1 MGTYNIVDTGQ
12 TQFYGL
18 TNTVSTRTEGQAF
31 YGQDA
36 NYAGLQPAYQDN
48 GDGTVS
54 DLNTGLMWQKTVAGQ
69 EMTWQ
74 QALSYADS
82 AVIAGKSDWRLPT
95 IKELYSLI
103 QFTGNTAQT
112 AVTSTPYINTSYFNF
127 SYGDT
132 SSGERFIDAQ
142 EWSSTPYVS
151 TTMNGDPTAFGVNFA
166 DGRIKGYP
174 ISIGNTTNTLDV
186 RLVRGNPDYG
196 KNQFVD
202 NGDGTITDKA
212 TGLMWLKND
221 STTAM
226 TWEKALAYAESMN
239 TAGHSDWRLPNAK
252 ELQSLVDYSRSPD
265 TTASA
270 AIDPIFQT
278 TNIGTAQKPEYGFY
292 WTGTS
297 HVEGGTGDYAVY
309 VAFGRALG
317 WMQQKNGQ
325 YTLMDVH
332 GAGSQRSDPK
342 SGSASDY
349 PYGHGPQGDVIRVDN
364 MVRLVRD
371 VSTDNSTFV
380 GTSGDD
386 QGYLSFSNG
395 MVIDAGAGLDQLK
408 ISAAFSDVSLAKQ
421 AGALSI
427 TRLADGAKVTVR
439 NAEILDFDQGSDVF
453 FADNAV
459 EGVVA
464 RLFHTFLNRDVSIS
478 EWPLVQ
484 NAVSAWFAGRLSSEA
499 ILSWFH
505 AGNTALMALG
515 DEAYLQAVYAHT
527 LHRAASSAE
536 LSVGLAALQAG
547 GSSARDALA
556 VQLAS
561 SDEAITKIGTV
572 MVFDGWV

>member
-1 MGTYNIVDTGQ
+1 M
-12 TQFYGL
+12 
-18 TNTVSTRTEGQAF
+18 
-31 YGQDA
+31 
-36 NYAGLQPAYQDN
+36 GLQPAYQDN

-54 DLNTGLMWQKTVAGQ
+54 DLNTGLMWQKTVASQ

-82 AVIAGKSDWRLPT
+82 AIIAGKSDWRLPT

-112 AVTSTPYINTSYFNF
+112 AAASTPYINTSYFNF

-142 EWSSTPYVS
+142 EWSSTAYVS

-186 RLVRGNPDYG
+186 RLVRGNPNYG

-221 STTAM
+221 SATPM

-278 TNIGTAQKPEYGFY
+278 TNIGTTQKPEYGFY

-309 VAFGRALG
+309 IAFGRALG
-317 WMQQKNGQ
+317 WMQKNGQ

-349 PYGHGPQGDVIRVDN
+349 PYGYGPQGDVIRIDN

-371 VSTDNSTFV
+371 VGTDNSTFV
-380 GTSGDD
+380 GTSGND
-386 QGYLSFSNG
+386 QGYLSLSNG
-395 MVIDAGAGLDQLK
+395 MTIDAGAGVDQLK

-421 AGALSI
+421 AGSLLI
-427 TRLADGAKVTVR
+427 TRLADGTKVTVR
-439 NAEILDFDQGSDVF
+439 NGEILDFDQGKDVF
-453 FADNAV
+453 FAHNAV
-459 EGVVA
+459 EGIVA

-484 NAVSAWFAGRLSSEA
+484 EAVSAWSAGRLSSEA

-515 DEAYLQAVYAHT
+515 NEQYIQAVYAHT
-527 LHRAASSAE
+527 LNRAASSAE
-536 LSVGLAALQAG
+536 LSVGLAALQGG
-547 GSSARDALA
+547 GSAARDALA

-561 SDEAITKIGTV
+561 SDEAITTIGTV